1 MHVLAV
7 NTEQLSGW
15 GLDLKN
21 RLCSDRYPVEK
32 AFKQMSQEY
41 LLNLCKFEI
50 SEVIK
55 LSRLDKAQ
63 CISIYIRR

>member
-7 NTEQLSGW
+7 KTEQLSGW
-15 GLDLKN
+15 DLDLRN

-50 SEVIK
+50 FGG
-55 LSRLDKAQ
+55 DKTF
-63 CISIYIRR
+63 